1 MSLTIIRNIH
11 GLFLGK
17 VKKVLQLLMFFKQ
30 ILNEPEHTPHKIW
43 VDKNSKFY
51 NNSLKSWLQD
61 NDMEMYSTH
70 KKNKFVITEK
80 IIRTLKNMYLYIDK
94 LADITNKY
102 NNKYHRTITMIP
114 DDVNSSTY
122 IDFDIENNNLILF
135 RFDDIFIFQN

>member
-17 VKKVLQLLMFFKQ
+17 VKKVLQLLMFFKK

-80 IIRTLKNMYLYIDK
+80 IIRTLKNMYLYTDK

-102 NNKYHRTITMIP
+102 NNEYHRTITMIP
-114 DDVNSSTY
+114 NDVNSSTY
-122 IDFDIENNNLILF
+122 IDFDIENDNLILF
-135 RFDDIFIFQN
+135 RFDDIVIFQN

>member
-1 MSLTIIRNIH
+1 
-11 GLFLGK
+11 
-17 VKKVLQLLMFFKQ
+17 MFFKK

-80 IIRTLKNMYLYIDK
+80 IIRKLRSMYLYIDK

-102 NNKYHRTITMIP
+102 NNIYHRTITMIP